1 MNRRVLSAALHV
13 PLPPEEAFRLF
24 TARGERDWVPGWEPV
39 FPVET
44 PDDTAPGTVWLTA
57 SHEEETTWLVVSRDF
72 PRSVSYARITP
83 GVRAGTVTVALTAN
97 GAGTGAGA
105 GTGTGSE
112 VTVTYDMTPLT
123 PAAAEAL
130 DEFAAAYPSFIRS
143 WAELITARIGPG
155 A

>member
-1 MNRRVLSAALHV
+1 MSATLNL
-13 PLPPEEAFRLF
+13 PLPPEAAFRLF

-57 SHEEETTWLVVSRDF
+57 SSEEETTWLVASRDF

-83 GVRAGTVTVALTAN
+83 GVRAGTVAVTLAA
-97 GAGTGAGA
+97 TGA
-105 GTGTGSE
+105 GSE

-123 PAAAEAL
+123 PDAAEAL
-130 DEFAAAYPSFIRS
+130 DEFAAGYPAFIRS
-143 WAELITARIGPG
+143 WEELIAARL

>member
-1 MNRRVLSAALHV
+1 MNRRIVSATLNL
-13 PLPPEEAFRLF
+13 PLPPEAAFRLF

-57 SHEEETTWLVVSRDF
+57 SSEEETTWLVASRDF

-83 GVRAGTVTVALTAN
+83 GVRAGTVAVTLAA
-97 GAGTGAGA
+97 TGA
-105 GTGTGSE
+105 GSE

-123 PAAAEAL
+123 PDAAEAL
-130 DEFAAAYPSFIRS
+130 DEFAAGYPAFIRS
-143 WAELITARIGPG
+143 WEELIAARL

>member
-1 MNRRVLSAALHV
+1 MNRRTLSATLTL
-13 PLPPEEAFRLF
+13 PLPPEAAFRLF

-57 SHEEETTWLVVSRDF
+57 SSEEETTWLVASRDF

-83 GVRAGTVTVALTAN
+83 GVRAGTVTVTLAATEA
-97 GAGTGAGA
+97 
-105 GTGTGSE
+105 GSE

-130 DEFAAAYPSFIRS
+130 DEFAAEYPAFIRS
-143 WAELITARIGPG
+143 WEELIAARL

>member
-1 MNRRVLSAALHV
+1 MSAALTV

-39 FPVET
+39 FPVEA
-44 PDDTAPGTVWLTA
+44 PDDTAPGTVWLT
-57 SHEEETTWLVVSRDF
+57 STEEEETTWLVASLDF

-83 GVRAGTVTVALTAN
+83 GVRAGTVTVALAATDS
-97 GAGTGAGA
+97 
-105 GTGTGSE
+105 GSA

-130 DEFAAAYPSFIRS
+130 DVFAADYPSVIRS
-143 WAELITARIGPG
+143 WAELIA
-155 A
+155 AHLA

>member
-1 MNRRVLSAALHV
+1 MNRHILSAALNV
-13 PLPPEEAFRLF
+13 PLPPEAAFRLF

-72 PRSVSYARITP
+72 PRSVSYARITA
-83 GVRAGTVTVALTAN
+83 GVRAGTVTVTLAA
-97 GAGTGAGA
+97 TGV
-105 GTGTGSE
+105 GSE

-123 PAAAEAL
+123 PGAAKAL
-130 DEFAAAYPSFIRS
+130 DEFAAEYPSFIRS
-143 WAELITARIGPG
+143 WEELIA
-155 A
+155 AHLA

>member
-1 MNRRVLSAALHV
+1 MSATLNV
-13 PLPPEEAFRLF
+13 PLPPEAAFRLF
-24 TARGERDWVPGWEPV
+24 TARGECDWVPGWEPV

-57 SHEEETTWLVVSRDF
+57 SSEEETTWLVASRDF

-83 GVRAGTVTVALTAN
+83 GVRAGTVTVTLAATEA
-97 GAGTGAGA
+97 
-105 GTGTGSE
+105 GSE

-130 DEFAAAYPSFIRS
+130 GEFAAAYPSFIRS
-143 WAELITARIGPG
+143 WEELIAAHLAGGVGG
-155 A
+155 AAASRT

>member
-1 MNRRVLSAALHV
+1 MDRRTLSAALNV
-13 PLPPEEAFRLF
+13 PLPPEAAFRLF
-24 TARGERDWVPGWEPV
+24 TARGERDWVPGWEAV

-83 GVRAGTVTVALTAN
+83 GVRAGTVTVTLAA
-97 GAGTGAGA
+97 TGV
-105 GTGTGSE
+105 GSE

-123 PAAAEAL
+123 PAAAKAL
-130 DEFAAAYPSFIRS
+130 DEFAAEYASFIRS
-143 WAELITARIGPG
+143 WEELIVAHL

>member
-1 MNRRVLSAALHV
+1 MNRRVLSAALTV

-44 PDDTAPGTVWLTA
+44 PDDTAPGTVWLT
-57 SHEEETTWLVVSRDF
+57 STEEEETTWLVASLDF

-83 GVRAGTVTVALTAN
+83 GVRAGTVTVALAATDS
-97 GAGTGAGA
+97 
-105 GTGTGSE
+105 GSA

-130 DEFAAAYPSFIRS
+130 DAFAADYPSIIRS
-143 WAELITARIGPG
+143 WAELIA
-155 A
+155 AHLA

>member
-1 MNRRVLSAALHV
+1 MSATLTL
-13 PLPPEEAFRLF
+13 PLPPEAAFRLF

-57 SHEEETTWLVVSRDF
+57 SSEEETTWLVASRDF

-83 GVRAGTVTVALTAN
+83 GVRAGTVTVTLVATEA
-97 GAGTGAGA
+97 
-105 GTGTGSE
+105 GSE
-112 VTVTYDMTPLT
+112 VAVTYDMTPLT

-130 DEFAAAYPSFIRS
+130 DGFAAEYPAFIRS
-143 WAELITARIGPG
+143 WEELIAARL